1 MEGLLSEQATE
12 MLVTQFTKFLDDNG
26 MKIVSKE
33 MCVEQPQRYLLKG
46 EACKHLRISPKTF
59 TNQVEPFVSFV
70 KYGSKKV
77 WDVRDLDDFVAKH
90 KI

>member
-1 MEGLLSEQATE
+1 MESLLSEQATE

-46 EACKHLRISPKTF
+46 EAASHLRISPKTF
-59 TNQVEPFVSFV
+59 NEQVEPFVSFM
-70 KYGSKKV
+70 KYRSKKV